1 MDGYSVLCLLLAGG
15 GVLFGLIQWLRAR
28 RQLAQMDRML
38 DRALEGQ
45 FQETTFDESAPSAL
59 EAKLARFLNGS
70 AASAR
75 GLAEERGKIAA
86 LIADISHQTKTPIAA
101 LLLYSSLL
109 AESPLPPEQREQAR
123 AVQAQAEK
131 LRFLIETLVKSS
143 RLDSGILVL
152 TPALHPVAPL
162 LEEAAAQYA
171 GAAAEKNISLT
182 VQPAQGSARFDQ
194 KWTAEALGNVVDNAV
209 KYTPPGG
216 AVTLSAVFYELFCCI
231 QVSDTGPGVPEGEQA
246 RIFGRFYRGEE
257 VRDQEGLGLGL
268 FLTRSILTR
277 EGGYVKLSSKSGKG
291 STFSLY
297 LPLFVKKPAQ
307 NKIRLRQGGGA
318 RGGGSPP
325 RVGSNAPETLLCKV
339 SGKRSADFCA
349 AVRCKSNGIFAG
361 CRKSPG
367 TFPTACGAATVG
379 VFRKCRGVTAAGR
392 GRPPGP
398 SWPPRRTGP
407 AGRSGWGTPSG
418 R

>member
-1 MDGYSVLCLLLAGG
+1 MMDGFSVFFLLLAAG
-15 GVLFGLIQWLRAR
+15 GVIFGLAHWLRAR

-123 AVQAQAEK
+123 VVQAQAEK

-162 LEEAAAQYA
+162 LEEAAAQYS

-246 RIFGRFYRGEE
+246 RVFGRFYRGEE

-277 EGGYVKLSSKSGKG
+277 EGGYVKLSSKPGKG

-297 LPLFVKKPAQ
+297 LPL
-307 NKIRLRQGGGA
+307 
-318 RGGGSPP
+318 
-325 RVGSNAPETLLCKV
+325 E
-339 SGKRSADFCA
+339 
-349 AVRCKSNGIFAG
+349 
-361 CRKSPG
+361 
-367 TFPTACGAATVG
+367 
-379 VFRKCRGVTAAGR
+379 
-392 GRPPGP
+392 
-398 SWPPRRTGP
+398 
-407 AGRSGWGTPSG
+407 
-418 R
+418 